1 MHGGLT
7 FSEIQT
13 FQNSSACLLGT
24 DPASSRLTCF
34 VCLLGHCLSL
44 LSLATSSTCVLL
56 VPGGLQ
62 LRGIFPR
69 QWCVWESLFS
79 ALCVFM
85 FEWSFSL
92 AGFGTSCFSSPCS
105 PDCLSSF
112 AHPDQVCCGPA
123 CELFDCQ
130 RHLNQIMC
138 LSVLLWGWYYTHHS
152 IRKNTCECIWG
163 QVKKNPKTLL
173 LLRMMSNQHPNT
185 GLMTSNSRY
194 AWTDVFAVIT
204 RLTWHLHLFKGRLH
218 QKMDWMRSSAMLL
231 PVEWKIDSRA
241 ARANWLCISHS
252 QQHIR
257 CDMAVVILWELLRL
271 LHFIS

>member
-44 LSLATSSTCVLL
+44 LSLTTSSTCVLL

-69 QWCVWESLFS
+69 QWCVWESL
-79 ALCVFM
+79 FM

-138 LSVLLWGWYYTHHS
+138 LSVLLRGWYYTHHS

-163 QVKKNPKTLL
+163 QVKKNLPQNSAVTQNDVKSTSKHRINDFKFKICMDRRLCCDNKT
-173 LLRMMSNQHPNT
+173 H
-185 GLMTSNSRY
+185 
-194 AWTDVFAVIT
+194 
-204 RLTWHLHLFKGRLH
+204 
-218 QKMDWMRSSAMLL
+218 
-231 PVEWKIDSRA
+231 
-241 ARANWLCISHS
+241 
-252 QQHIR
+252 
-257 CDMAVVILWELLRL
+257 MAFT
-271 LHFIS
+271 FI